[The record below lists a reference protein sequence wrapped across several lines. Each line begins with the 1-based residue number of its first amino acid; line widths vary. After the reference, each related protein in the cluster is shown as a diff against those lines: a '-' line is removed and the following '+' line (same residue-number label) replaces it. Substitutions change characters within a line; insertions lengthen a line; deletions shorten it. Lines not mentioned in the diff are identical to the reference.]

1 MAMGHGSFIAWSFTD
16 GLAMFNEHLW
26 WPGWRNDVRPLP
38 GDQGI
43 AVYPF
48 PFTAERSN
56 LAQVSRRPAPIAEL
70 VALWDDLA
78 RQVRRKPKTPR

>member
-1 MAMGHGSFIAWSFTD
+1 MEMGHGSFIAWSFTD
-16 GLAMFNEHLW
+16 GLAMFNEHLR

-48 PFTAERSN
+48 PFTAEGSN